1 MKVIKGN
8 EFDGA
13 ISSGTVLVDF
23 YADWCVPC
31 QQLSPVLEELS
42 NQYIGKVEFTK
53 VDIDESPELVERFG
67 IMGVPTVIVFKDGE
81 IVKQMTG
88 YQPKEMYAQSIDAI
102 L

>member
-8 EFDGA
+8 EFDAA

-23 YADWCVPC
+23 YAEWCVPC

-42 NQYIGKVEFTK
+42 NQYSEKVEFTK
-53 VDIDESPELVERFG
+53 VDIDENPELVERFG

-88 YQPKEMYAQSIDAI
+88 YQPKEMFEQSINQI

>member
-8 EFDGA
+8 EFDTTIG
-13 ISSGTVLVDF
+13 SGTVLVDF

-53 VDIDESPELVERFG
+53 VDIDENPGLVERFG

-88 YQPKEMYAQSIDAI
+88 YQPKEMFEQSINQI

>member
-8 EFDGA
+8 EFDTTIG
-13 ISSGTVLVDF
+13 SGTVLVDF

-42 NQYIGKVEFTK
+42 NQYIGTVEFTK
-53 VDIDESPELVERFG
+53 VDIDENPDLVERFG

-88 YQPKEMYAQSIDAI
+88 YQPKEMFEQSINQI